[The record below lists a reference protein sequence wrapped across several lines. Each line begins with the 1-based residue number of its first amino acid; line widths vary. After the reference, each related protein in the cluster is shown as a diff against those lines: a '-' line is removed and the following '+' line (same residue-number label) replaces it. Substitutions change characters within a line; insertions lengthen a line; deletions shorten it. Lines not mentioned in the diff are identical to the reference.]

1 MGQSVGR
8 GQVRVRQRK
17 GLGGWSPPT
26 RPGPLSHRLTRKL
39 VVGAVQIS
47 GFGQTLLS
55 ALAPHGPRRPAPA
68 LAVGGGAGWP
78 G

>member
-1 MGQSVGR
+1 MCLRAKPGSER
-8 GQVRVRQRK
+8 WK
-17 GLGGWSPPT
+17 GLGGYNLLT
-26 RPGPLSHRLTRKL
+26 LPGPLSHRLTRKL
-39 VVGAVQIS
+39 VIGAVQIS

-68 LAVGGGAGWP
+68 RAVGGGAGWP

>member
-1 MGQSVGR
+1 MCIRAEPGSER
-8 GQVRVRQRK
+8 WK
-17 GLGGWSPPT
+17 GLGGWSPLT
-26 RPGPLSHRLTRKL
+26 LPGPLSHRLTCKL
-39 VVGAVQIS
+39 VIGAVQIS

-68 LAVGGGAGWP
+68 WAVGGGAGWP

>member
-8 GQVRVRQRK
+8 GPARGERRK
-17 GLGGWSPPT
+17 GLGAWSPPT

-39 VVGAVQIS
+39 VVGTVQIS
-47 GFGQTLLS
+47 GFGQTLLP

-68 LAVGGGAGWP
+68 WAVGGGAGWP